1 MPANPVMRETLAE
14 RRLSAVEARRLAI
27 LGTGLTGDRPR
38 TPLAAAERLGKIQVD
53 PTSIVERAER
63 LTIWSRTGAFDLDEL
78 RRELEEPPP
87 RLFEYVAFL
96 IPVQDLPLHLPAMRR
111 FPRPEYARGRYV
123 AQWLSDNAAFRA
135 YVLGEIAAR
144 GPLRSRELDDR
155 AQVPWQTGGW
165 NDGKNVGRMLEL
177 LWRAGEIA
185 IARREGAQ
193 RVWDLFERVL
203 PAVGEPPPD
212 EIVAIEL
219 MERRLRAAGLVQ
231 SGWGTALD
239 YRLPAREVGEES
251 LRSDG
256 IAVPVS
262 VEGLPGE
269 WLAHRELL
277 DELDRGAWGPR
288 TILLGPF
295 DPLIADRERTAAL
308 FGFSYRFELYIPAAR
323 REFGPYTLVLLDG
336 EALIGRVVAEVDRRG
351 GELHL
356 HGIHLLPGASSAVQR
371 RAERAVGEL
380 AEWLGVRPIGLR

>member
-1 MPANPVMRETLAE
+1 MGEALAE
-14 RRLSAVEARRLAI
+14 RRLSAVEARRLAT

-78 RRELEEPPP
+78 RRALEEPPR

-123 AQWLSDNAAFRA
+123 ARWLSDNAAFRA

-155 AQVPWQTGGW
+155 AEVPWQTGGW

-203 PAVGEPPPD
+203 PAGEPPAD

-219 MERRLRAAGLVQ
+219 MERQLRAAGLVQ

-256 IAVPVS
+256 IAVPVA
-262 VEGLPGE
+262 VDGLPGE
-269 WLAHRELL
+269 WLAQRDLL
-277 DELDRGAWGPR
+277 EALDQGAWEPR
-288 TILLGPF
+288 TTLLGPF

-336 EALIGRVVAEVDRRG
+336 EALIGRVVAEVDRRR
-351 GELHL
+351 GELRVRGVHL
-356 HGIHLLPGASSAVQR
+356 VPGVAPAAGR
-371 RAERAVGEL
+371 RAERAIGEL

>member
-1 MPANPVMRETLAE
+1 
-14 RRLSAVEARRLAI
+14 
-27 LGTGLTGDRPR
+27 
-38 TPLAAAERLGKIQVD
+38 
-53 PTSIVERAER
+53 
-63 LTIWSRTGAFDLDEL
+63 
-78 RRELEEPPP
+78 
-87 RLFEYVAFL
+87 
-96 IPVQDLPLHLPAMRR
+96 
-111 FPRPEYARGRYV
+111 
-123 AQWLSDNAAFRA
+123 DNAAFRA

-155 AQVPWQTGGW
+155 AEVPWQTGGW

-203 PAVGEPPPD
+203 PAGEPPAD

-219 MERRLRAAGLVQ
+219 MERQLRAAGLVQ

-239 YRLPAREVGEES
+239 YRLPGREVGEDS
-251 LRSDG
+251 LRGDG
-256 IAVPVS
+256 IAVPVA

-269 WLAHRELL
+269 WLAQRDLL
-277 DELDRGAWGPR
+277 EALDQGAWEPR
-288 TILLGPF
+288 TTLLGPF

-336 EALIGRVVAEVDRRG
+336 EALIGRVVAEVDRRR
-351 GELHL
+351 GELRVRGVHL
-356 HGIHLLPGASSAVQR
+356 VPGVAPAAGR
-371 RAERAVGEL
+371 RAERAIGEL